1 MTAPIGVAKP
11 LVIGVW
17 RQFGISRQD
26 GNEFPGEFCLL
37 RKNQLRMH
45 CRCLGDCPELLHHVV
60 AAKPD
65 KRVGA
70 EHTLGGA
77 RSDFVAAL
85 WR

>member
-1 MTAPIGVAKP
+1 MN
-11 LVIGVW
+11 
-17 RQFGISRQD
+17 S
-26 GNEFPGEFCLL
+26 PGEFCLL

-45 CRCLGDCPELLHHVV
+45 CRCLGDCPELLHHVL

-85 WR
+85 WRWWLFALSTCHGDPLATRLT